1 MPDWLIV
8 LLLLITGFI
17 LLLIELLIIPGFGFM
32 GISGLVAMGAGI
44 YTSYVKLTP
53 FLSVL
58 ITLGSIIGIALLL
71 KSFPKTKLW
80 RKLKLETKEG
90 KEQGFQAS
98 SQELEKFRGKTGYS
112 ITPLRP
118 VGTALI
124 EGTRLDVVTEGL
136 FLEKNTSLKV
146 VNVEGNKIVVEKTK
160 EN

>member
-53 FLSVL
+53 FLSML
-58 ITLGSIIGIALLL
+58 ITLGSIIGVALLL

-80 RKLKLETKEG
+80 QKLKLETKEG
-90 KEQGFQAS
+90 KEQPMTLEEARKKRKK
-98 SQELEKFRGKTGYS
+98 EL
-112 ITPLRP
+112 
-118 VGTALI
+118 
-124 EGTRLDVVTEGL
+124 GL
-136 FLEKNTSLKV
+136 
-146 VNVEGNKIVVEKTK
+146 
-160 EN
+160 